1 MLKMLAHLVGALRAF
16 TKKISCTFTY
26 TTTSTSM
33 HHHHHHPTSTSTST
47 TTISRFLSAKA
58 EQ

>member
-1 MLKMLAHLVGALRAF
+1 MLAHLVGALRAF

-33 HHHHHHPTSTSTST
+33 HHHHPTSTTT

>member
-33 HHHHHHPTSTSTST
+33 HHHHHHPTSTTT

>member
-33 HHHHHHPTSTSTST
+33 HHHHPTSTTT

>member
-33 HHHHHHPTSTSTST
+33 HHHHPTSTSTTT